1 MATRITPVAKDAYD
15 QDFYVWALNQAELL
29 RARRFE
35 ALDLAHLIE
44 EVEGLADVKRSAVL
58 NNARVVMEHLLKL
71 EHSPAQDPRR
81 GWRASVVEHRA
92 RLEVELTPR
101 LRQILD
107 DERPRIYD
115 IARRAAEIALR
126 DYGEQTAADAL
137 PASCPYTLDQ
147 ITGDWLP

>member
-1 MATRITPVAKDAYD
+1 MATLIKPVEMDLYD
-15 QDFYVWALNQAELL
+15 KDFYVWAMNQAELL
-29 RARRFE
+29 RAKRFE
-35 ALDLAHLIE
+35 ALDLDKLIE

-71 EHSPAQDPRR
+71 QHAPAQDPRR

-101 LRQILD
+101 LRHILD
-107 DERPRIYD
+107 EERPHIYG
-115 IARRAAEIALR
+115 IARRAAEVARR

-137 PASCPYTLDQ
+137 PTICPYSLDQ

>member
-1 MATRITPVAKDAYD
+1 MATRIKPVEKDPYD
-15 QDFYVWALNQAELL
+15 QDFYVWALDQAELL
-29 RARRFE
+29 RAKRFE
-35 ALDLAHLIE
+35 ALDLANLIE

-71 EHSPAQDPRR
+71 EHSPAQDPRK

-107 DERPRIYD
+107 EERPRLYG
-115 IARRAAEIALR
+115 IARRAAEVALR
-126 DYGEQTAADAL
+126 DYGEQAAADAL